1 MNTTPAFTINP
12 AAGAHN
18 ITSSPLELEAARRAA
33 EVSLQEMPYY
43 QERYGDRGRLFGYS
57 DGAWLATLCRGGP
70 ENTESQVLW
79 LGCVLSSRGMPQWL
93 LERHLAVLHA
103 ELMRACSDGA
113 SCYALLLQAAGLLRR
128 QREKWISDAATQ
140 ELAGRF
146 SREADAAW
154 VRRIPEMGALLVA
167 AVADE
172 ANGIAN
178 AVRSIEP
185 WARDPARFPET
196 WRSAVSGT
204 IAEARQAAYAQNKA
218 TS

>member
-12 AAGAHN
+12 SAGAHP

-33 EVSLQEMPYY
+33 EISLKEMPYY

-70 ENTESQVLW
+70 EHTESQILW
-79 LGCVLSSRGMPQWL
+79 LGTVLSSRGMPRWL

-103 ELMRACSDGA
+103 ELVRVAPQDA
-113 SCYALLLQAAGLLRR
+113 SCYALLLEVAGLLGRM
-128 QREKWISDAATQ
+128 REEQISPAAARK
-140 ELAGRF
+140 LAERF
-146 SREADAAW
+146 AREADAAW
-154 VRRIPEMGALLVA
+154 VKRIPEMGALLVA

-172 ANGIAN
+172 ADGITN

-185 WARDPARFPET
+185 WARDPARFPEE
-196 WRSAVSGT
+196 WRSAVQST
-204 IAEARQAAYAQNKA
+204 IAGARHQVR
-218 TS
+218 